1 MLNYDGF
8 HFQAFSGSVNYDTV
22 VKHYL
27 TTPVMARFIRFLPI
41 TWHAGGNPGLRVEIY
56 GC

>member
-41 TWHAGGNPGLRVEIY
+41 TWHTGGNPGLRVEIY